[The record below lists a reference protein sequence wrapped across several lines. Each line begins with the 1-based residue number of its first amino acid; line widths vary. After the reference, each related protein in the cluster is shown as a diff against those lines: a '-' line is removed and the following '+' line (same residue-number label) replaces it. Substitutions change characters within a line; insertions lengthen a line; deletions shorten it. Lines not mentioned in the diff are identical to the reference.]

1 MKHRII
7 KKDVIVIGGGPGGY
21 TAAFRS
27 ADLGKNV
34 TLIEKDDDLGGV
46 CLNRGCIPSKALLHV
61 SKLLQEVDELKSSG
75 ITFGNRNIDSIK
87 LNLWKNKVIKRL
99 NLGLKSM
106 AKSRKIDLIKG
117 EARFVSNNKILVK
130 KQEGDEIIFEFNQ
143 IIIATGSRSNT
154 INNIESTNTL
164 MTSKNALNLE
174 AKIPE
179 TLLVVGGGY
188 IGLEMGSIYSALG
201 TKVTVVEF
209 TDSLLPM
216 ADADM
221 VKILQKKLEHH
232 FENILLSSKVIEM
245 KQTKDHVLVTI
256 DNKNKKIEKKYS
268 KILMATGRRPNTDMI
283 GLENTDIIIDNHNFI
298 QVDNNQQTSV
308 ENIYAIGDVT
318 GEPMLAHK
326 ATHQGKVASESIS
339 GLPAAFDTNL
349 IPAVIFTNP
358 EIAWVGK
365 TESELKQE
373 KTAYKKGDFPWI
385 ANGKALSMGAIDGKT
400 KILFD
405 PQNDRILGVGIVG
418 PNAGDLVS
426 EMVLAMELG
435 ANAEDL
441 ALTIHPHPTLS
452 ETIPGSAEIF
462 SGTITDLYLK

>member
-1 MKHRII
+1 
-7 KKDVIVIGGGPGGY
+7 
-21 TAAFRS
+21 
-27 ADLGKNV
+27 
-34 TLIEKDDDLGGV
+34 
-46 CLNRGCIPSKALLHV
+46 
-61 SKLLQEVDELKSSG
+61 KSSG

-256 DNKNKKIEKKYS
+256 DNKNKKIEKKY
-268 KILMATGRRPNTDMI
+268 
-283 GLENTDIIIDNHNFI
+283 
-298 QVDNNQQTSV
+298 
-308 ENIYAIGDVT
+308 
-318 GEPMLAHK
+318 
-326 ATHQGKVASESIS
+326 
-339 GLPAAFDTNL
+339 
-349 IPAVIFTNP
+349 
-358 EIAWVGK
+358 
-365 TESELKQE
+365 
-373 KTAYKKGDFPWI
+373 
-385 ANGKALSMGAIDGKT
+385 
-400 KILFD
+400 
-405 PQNDRILGVGIVG
+405 
-418 PNAGDLVS
+418 
-426 EMVLAMELG
+426 
-435 ANAEDL
+435 
-441 ALTIHPHPTLS
+441 
-452 ETIPGSAEIF
+452 
-462 SGTITDLYLK
+462 